1 MLHLTGHSQAVM
13 SLAFSPDSTLL
24 ASGSKDGGLRL
35 WDTAGGL
42 AAEVAGETQVER
54 KGLAWNPAG
63 TTLAVAHHLE
73 VALVGA
79 DGRLSEL
86 HAMGPAGLTSHGGVS
101 SVAFLSNALLAVG
114 TGRALLL
121 WDTVEKVLRPQKH
134 TDPGGVRAVVA
145 HPTTK
150 RVAWLTVMQLK
161 LWDITR
167 AAPQVYNLGGT
178 GDALALSPDGNLLV
192 GTVGWNVRCF
202 ETGRAAEG
210 PPLQGH
216 KGRVAGVAFTP
227 DGRRIVTGGWDETV
241 RFWDATT
248 GRETACFEPRV
259 GKINAVAVSP
269 DGSRVAAGSLEGK
282 LAVFDLE

>member
-1 MLHLTGHSQAVM
+1 MLHLSGHPQAVQA
-13 SLAFSPDSTLL
+13 LAFSPDSTQL

-35 WDTAGGL
+35 WDTAGEL
-42 AAEVAGETQVER
+42 AVEVAGEVQVER

-63 TTLAVAHHLE
+63 TTLAVAHRFD

-79 DGRLSEL
+79 DGRLSGL
-86 HAMGPAGLTSHGGVS
+86 HATGPAASGNGVVS

-121 WDTVEKVLRPQKH
+121 WDAVEKKVRPQKQ
-134 TDPGGVRAVVA
+134 TEPAGVRAVVA
-145 HPTTK
+145 HPATK
-150 RVAWLTVMQLK
+150 RVAWLTTMQLK

-167 AAPQVYNLGGT
+167 ATPQVFNLGGT
-178 GDALALSPDGNLLV
+178 GDGLALSPDGKLLA

-202 ETGRAAEG
+202 ETGRDAEG
-210 PPLQGH
+210 QPLQGH
-216 KGRVAGVAFTP
+216 KGKVTGVAFTP
-227 DGRRIVTGGWDETV
+227 DGRRIVTGSWDETV
-241 RFWDATT
+241 RFWDAGT
-248 GRETACFEPRV
+248 GRETACYELRI
-259 GKINAVAVSP
+259 GKVNAVAVSP